1 MAYRSVSVFGFIALL
16 GLMVGGCASEETMG
30 SSGAGSGAESAPAT
44 ATGINQV
51 ASGSVED
58 TSSAC
63 LARIPKDATAGQK
76 MLAEESCR
84 RDQASR
90 R

>member
-1 MAYRSVSVFGFIALL
+1 MAVRSQSVFGVIALL
-16 GLMVGGCASEETMG
+16 GVMVGGCASEETMG
-30 SSGAGSGAESAPAT
+30 SSGTGSASAT
-44 ATGINQV
+44 TKGLDRV

-58 TSSAC
+58 TSNAC
-63 LARIPKDATAGQK
+63 LARIPNDASAGQK

-84 RDQASR
+84 RDQAAR